1 MSLTE
6 KTAYLKGL
14 YDGLGLSAEESK
26 EARMLGTIVDVLQE
40 MAEHVEEN
48 EDSIAVLDDQVCD
61 LTEAMD
67 DDDFDF
73 DDDDDEEEYERL
85 YALEDKG
92 EDEED
97 EEEEVELELPVEI
110 ACPACG
116 EQLSIGAEELEAG
129 QVTCPG
135 CGKELEIE
143 IDVTEDDDDDDD
155 PSDDDGDMPF

>member
-14 YDGLGLSAEESK
+14 YDGLGLSGEESR
-26 EARMLGTIVDVLQE
+26 EARMLGAIVDVLQE

-73 DDDDDEEEYERL
+73 DEDDDEEEYERL
-85 YALEDKG
+85 YALEDKD

-97 EEEEVELELPVEI
+97 EEDEEEVELELPVEI

-129 QVTCPG
+129 KVTCPG

-143 IDVTEDDDDDDD
+143 INVEEDDDNN
-155 PSDDDGDMPF
+155 GDIPF